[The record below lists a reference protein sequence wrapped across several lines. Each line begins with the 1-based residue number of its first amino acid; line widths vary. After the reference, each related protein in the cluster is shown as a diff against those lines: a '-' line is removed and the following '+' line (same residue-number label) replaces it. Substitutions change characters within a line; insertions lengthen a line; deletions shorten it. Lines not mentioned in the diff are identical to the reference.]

1 MDLTNKVS
9 IITGASGGLG
19 RIFCKHLAEAGAHVV
34 INYKSNKNKA
44 QEIYNI
50 VTSLGRN
57 ALIVQGDISSE
68 ADAVNLAKRTFEKFG
83 KIDILINNAGISVD
97 APSWKMSGKVWDKVI
112 RTNLYGTFN
121 ATKAVLP
128 TMRKKE
134 SGRIINISSVAGS
147 LGVFGTSAY
156 SSSKAGI
163 FGFTRT
169 VAIEVVKKGI
179 TVNAV
184 ALGYFDAGMFHSLN
198 PDIRETIIK
207 KIPIGKP
214 GNPDHLAEFIIFLA
228 SDSANYITGQVIY
241 IDGGVCL

>member
-19 RIFCKHLAEAGAHVV
+19 RIFCKYFAEAGAHIV
-34 INYKSNKNKA
+34 INYKSNKKKA

-50 VTSLGRN
+50 ITSFGHK
-57 ALIVQGDISSE
+57 AMIIQGDMSSE
-68 ADAVNLAKRTFEKFG
+68 SDAVNLAKRTFEKFG
-83 KIDILINNAGISVD
+83 KIDILINNAGISID
-97 APSWKMSGKVWDKVI
+97 APSWKMSGEIWDKVI
-112 RTNLYGTFN
+112 KTNLYGTFN

-128 TMRKKE
+128 TMRKQG
-134 SGRIINISSVAGS
+134 SGRIINISSIAGNM
-147 LGVFGTSAY
+147 GIFGTSAY

-184 ALGYFDAGMFHSLN
+184 ALGYFDTGMFHSLS

-207 KIPIGKP
+207 KIPIGKS
-214 GNPDHLAEFIIFLA
+214 GYPDHLAEFIIFLA
-228 SDSANYITGQVIY
+228 SDSADYITGQVIY
-241 IDGGVCL
+241 IDGGVSL